1 MAITLTI
8 GGTNYLPFLKF
19 DSLGVDSNQEIKGSI
34 LAFDLY
40 IYGNPIDPPL
50 AGREVILVDG
60 STREFGGS
68 LVRVGSRLGES
79 GKLIIYTLTCIDYTY
94 YLDRR
99 YLNKVYTAAAA
110 GTMMKTAITDLK
122 NAADNDSALG
132 DAHYNDFDSDVSLIS
147 TGPSIRQQLIQRL
160 LPSQFFDIIAE
171 SAGMIWF
178 VDFNKRVNLIEF
190 ETNDAPLVLMNG
202 RPVFDVEGETTQGW
216 NWSEEESIEGTGTLI
231 ILQDTS
237 IRSSATITDKFV
249 WNTGN
254 DTKFI
259 LSRRPFSEL
268 DITLVTLNSVTQTQK
283 LEDVDRDASDDTSES
298 GVVFIYVGGALSNSP
313 SYVRFPTGDLSN
325 GDPIEVTYNYITTDD
340 HESADAVRLAELAE
354 RTGGDGIHQYAFSQV
369 SGLAV
374 QSPEDLDELSEI
386 LMDRKAKI
394 HRRGAF
400 TTWVKG
406 WAPGQTFDRIWT
418 KASEGTETMYVIAV
432 SKSIVTP
439 ADDPNLSDNV
449 IKTEVEYSNIPRGI
463 QL

>member
-1 MAITLTI
+1 MAINLTI
-8 GGTNYLPFLKF
+8 GGIDYTSRLRFQ
-19 DSLGVDSNQEIKGSI
+19 SVRVDSNQEIKGSI
-34 LAFDLY
+34 LAFDLW
-40 IYGNPIDPPL
+40 IYESPIVPPL
-50 AGREVILVDG
+50 AGKEVIFMDG
-60 STREFGGS
+60 ATREFGGVV
-68 LVRVGSRLGES
+68 VRVGSRLGES
-79 GKLIIYTLTCIDYTY
+79 GKLIIYPITCIDYTY

-99 YLNKVYTAAAA
+99 YLNKVYTAEPA

-132 DAHYNDFDSDVSLIS
+132 DTHYNDFNSDVSLIS
-147 TGPSIRQQLIQRL
+147 TGPGIRQQLAQRL

-190 ETNDAPLVLMNG
+190 ESNDAPLAVVSG
-202 RPVFDVEGETTQGW
+202 RPVFDVESETTQGW
-216 NWSEEESIEGTGTLI
+216 DWSEEESIEGTGTLI

-237 IRSSATITDKFV
+237 IKSTSTITDKFV
-249 WNTGN
+249 WNTGD
-254 DTKFI
+254 DTKFL

-268 DITLVTLNSVTQTQK
+268 DITLITLDSVTQTQK

-298 GVVFIYVGGALSNSP
+298 GSVFIFVGTP
-313 SYVRFPTGDLSN
+313 SYVRFPTGDLTN
-325 GDPIEVTYNYITTDD
+325 GDAIEVTYNYIVTDD

-374 QSPEDLDELSEI
+374 QSPADLDELSEI
-386 LMDRKAKI
+386 LIDRKAKI

-400 TTWVKG
+400 TTWLKG
-406 WAPGQTFDRIWT
+406 WEPGQTFDRIWT
-418 KASEGTETMYVIAV
+418 KAPEGTETMYVISV
-432 SKSIVTP
+432 SKTIITP

-449 IKTEVEYSNIPRGI
+449 IRSEIEYSNIPRGI

>member
-1 MAITLTI
+1 MAMTLTI
-8 GGTNYLPFLKF
+8 GGVDYTSRLRFQ
-19 DSLGVDSNQEIKGSI
+19 SIRVDSNQEIKGSI
-34 LAFDLY
+34 LAFDLW
-40 IYGNPIDPPL
+40 IYDVPIAAPL
-50 AGREVILVDG
+50 AGREVIFTDG
-60 STREFGGS
+60 ATREFGGVV
-68 LVRVGSRLGES
+68 VRVGSRLGES
-79 GKLIIYTLTCIDYTY
+79 GKLIIYPITCTDYTY

-99 YLNKVYTAAAA
+99 YLNKVYTAAPA
-110 GTMMKTAITDLK
+110 GTMMKEAITDLK
-122 NAADNDSALG
+122 NAADNDSATG
-132 DAHYNDFDSDVSLIS
+132 DTHYNDFNSDVTLIS

-178 VDFNKRVNLIEF
+178 VDFNKKVNLIEF
-190 ETNDAPLVLMNG
+190 EVNDAPLALVSG

-216 NWSEEESIEGTGTLI
+216 DWTEEESIEGTGTLI

-237 IRSSATITDKFV
+237 IKSTSTITDKFG
-249 WNTGN
+249 WNTGD
-254 DTKFI
+254 DTKFT

-268 DITLVTLNSVTQTQK
+268 DITLVTLDSVTQTQK

-298 GVVFIYVGGALSNSP
+298 GVVFIYVGGTLSNSP

-325 GDPIEVTYNYITTDD
+325 GDAIAVTYNYIVTDD
-340 HESADAVRLAELAE
+340 HESADAVRLAELSE

-374 QSPEDLDELSEI
+374 QSPADLDELSEI
-386 LMDRKAKI
+386 LMDRKAKV

-400 TTWVKG
+400 KTWIKR
-406 WAPGQTFDRIWT
+406 WEPGQVFDRVWT
-418 KASEGTETMYVIAV
+418 KAPEGTETMYVIST
-432 SKSIVTP
+432 SKTVITP

-449 IKTEVEYSNIPRGI
+449 IMTEIEYSNIPRGI